1 MDRQA
6 AATFP
11 GVPASVSR
19 ARRFVRITA
28 AMWKLPSEAEGDA
41 ELCMSELVGNAVTH
55 TSSSRLNVRM
65 WSARGMLFV
74 EVDDEDRRD
83 LPQVGQAGEDD
94 EHGRGMFLIDTFA
107 AAWGTV
113 PRMGRGGKTVWAAL
127 PLTDRQAVAAV
138 PSGIGSGSF

>member
-1 MDRQA
+1 MEA
-6 AATFP
+6 
-11 GVPASVSR
+11 
-19 ARRFVRITA
+19 
-28 AMWKLPSEAEGDA
+28 PSEAEGDA

-94 EHGRGMFLIDTFA
+94 EHGRGC
-107 AAWGTV
+107 
-113 PRMGRGGKTVWAAL
+113 
-127 PLTDRQAVAAV
+127 
-138 PSGIGSGSF
+138 S